1 MEKKLTVRLT
11 ITILAVGVLLALF
24 IGQLFRLWQEA
35 QQSGLAD
42 MSTSLTYTSTVT
54 AARGSILDRN
64 GNVLVSNRASYN
76 IELSDY
82 VLFNSENANESLLEI
97 INQCR
102 ALGLDYTDNLPIT
115 TEKPYAYTTES
126 LSSSYQYYYQQF
138 LDYRGWDWDMSAPIM
153 IKELADWYDIPL
165 TWEEEDIRAVAG
177 LRYELSLRYC
187 TTLDQYILLTDVST
201 DTLADFKELNIPAI
215 MVDTVSVRQYH
226 TEAAAHILG
235 RVADMSP
242 DEYQN
247 IYKDAGYLMNAK
259 VGKEGVELAFEE
271 YLHGTDG
278 TQVITVSQDG
288 DILSQ
293 RYAVEPV
300 AGANVVLSID
310 LDMQMAAEDA
320 LEATI
325 LDLRENGLNDAGDG
339 MDAQGGALVAIDV
352 ETFEVL
358 ASASY
363 PTYDIT
369 TYSQNF
375 SELSQAED
383 SPLYNRAMQATY
395 APGSIYKMVT
405 SIAAIDLAD
414 IGRHYEIEDL
424 GRYLFYEDQ
433 GYTPQ
438 CLIYTN
444 TGTTHG
450 VINMMEALAVS
461 CNYYFYEVGRVMGIE
476 PMDTIAARLGLGE
489 STGIELSEATGNR
502 ANAETKAELYE
513 GTIDSGW
520 YGADTLA
527 AAIGQSEN
535 SFTPLQM
542 AVYTASLANQGVRY
556 EATFLKEVV
565 SSDYSTLIYDQ
576 QSQIVNDVAFSDE
589 AMLAITE
596 GMYAA
601 TQTGGT
607 ATLFQDY
614 PVAVA
619 AKTGTAQHGSGGSDH
634 GSLVC
639 FAPVDDPKIAV
650 AVYVEHGAQG
660 GNLANAVIPVLDE
673 FFEGYGE
680 VGILVENVVS

>member
-1 MEKKLTVRLT
+1 MEKKMTFRLT
-11 ITILAVGVLLALF
+11 ITILTVGILMALF
-24 IGQLFRLWQEA
+24 VGQLFRLWEDA
-35 QQSGLAD
+35 QKSGVVD
-42 MSTSLTYTSTVT
+42 MATSLTYNSTVS

-64 GNVLVSNRASYN
+64 GNVLVSNRASFN

-82 VLFNSENANESLLEI
+82 VLFNSEDPNESLLQI
-97 INQCR
+97 VNQCR
-102 ALGLDYTDNLPIT
+102 KLGLDYTDNLPISM
-115 TEKPYAYTTES
+115 EKPYEYTTEQ

-153 IKELADWYDIPL
+153 VKDLASWYGIPE
-165 TWEEEDIRAVAG
+165 TWDEADIRAVAG

-187 TTLDQYILLTDVST
+187 TTLDQYILLKDVDT
-201 DTLADFKELNIPAI
+201 KTLADFKELNIPAV

-226 TEAAAHILG
+226 TDAAAHILG

-242 DEYQN
+242 EEYQN
-247 IYKDAGYLMNAK
+247 TYKDAGYLMNAK

-300 AGANVVLSID
+300 AGANVILSLD
-310 LDMQMAAEDA
+310 LEMQVAAEQA

-325 LDLRENGLNDAGDG
+325 LDLRENGLNDKGDG
-339 MDAQGGALVAIDV
+339 LDAGGGALVAIDV

-375 SELSQAED
+375 SELLAAED
-383 SPLYNRAMQATY
+383 SPLYNRALQAAY

-405 SIAAIDLAD
+405 SVAAIDFGD
-414 IGRHYEIEDL
+414 IGRHYEIEDH
-424 GRYLFYEDQ
+424 GVYTYYEDYQ
-433 GYTPQ
+433 PQ

-461 CNYYFYEVGRVMGIE
+461 CNYYFYELGRVLGIE
-476 PMDTIAARLGLGE
+476 PLDTIATRLGLGE
-489 STGIELSEATGNR
+489 ATGVELSEEMGFR
-502 ANAETKAELYE
+502 ANAETKAKLYA
-513 GTIDSGW
+513 GTYDQSW
-520 YGADTLA
+520 YDADTLA

-535 SFTPLQM
+535 RFTPLQM
-542 AVYTASLANQGVRY
+542 AVYTAALANQGLRY

-576 QSQIVNDVAFSDE
+576 ESELLNDIPFSDD
-589 AMLAITE
+589 AMAAVSE
-596 GMYAA
+596 GMSMA

-607 ATLFQDY
+607 ATLFADY
-614 PVAVA
+614 PVSVA
-619 AKTGTAQHGSGGSDH
+619 AKTGTAQHGSVGSDH
-634 GSLVC
+634 GSLIC
-639 FAPVDDPKIAV
+639 YAPVEDPKIAV
-650 AVYVEHGAQG
+650 AVYVENGAQG
-660 GNLANAVIPVLDE
+660 GNLANAIIPVLDE

-680 VGILVENVVS
+680 VGILVENTVN